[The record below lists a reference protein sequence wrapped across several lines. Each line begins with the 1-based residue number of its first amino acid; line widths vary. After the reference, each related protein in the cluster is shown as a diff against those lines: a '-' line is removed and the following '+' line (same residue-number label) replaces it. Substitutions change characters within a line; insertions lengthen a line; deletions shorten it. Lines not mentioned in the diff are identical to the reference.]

1 MSNNRYMMRGV
12 SAAKED
18 VHNAI
23 KNIDKGIFPQAFC
36 KIIPDILGGDPS
48 IVTLCMPT
56 VQVSSRA
63 WPTCTGRRR
72 ATSLYGK
79 VSLRMLS

>member
-36 KIIPDILGGDPS
+36 KIIPDILGGDPERRGQ
-48 IVTLCMPT
+48 TLPNPPRGNKCET
-56 VQVSSRA
+56 KHWRDVY
-63 WPTCTGRRR
+63 
-72 ATSLYGK
+72 TS
-79 VSLRMLS
+79 